1 MEFRPIVRAPGA
13 FQESVTAAQVRAMCR
28 AALGP
33 HVHVSAAVELGL
45 GLYNNT
51 FRIGLGAAR
60 PVILRVAPDPA
71 RQYRVERDLMHNEVA
86 AVTHLAPISS
96 LIPELLSVDFT
107 HEVIGRDYLFQTM
120 LDGVPAPGNLDR
132 YPRAEWASFF
142 RQLGTITRQIHA
154 ITGDRF
160 GPVAGTQFS
169 RWSDAV
175 LTTFVDIAADLDDVG
190 LDASDVRRVVELTE
204 DRRGVLDQITQPR
217 LMHGD
222 LWTVNVLIDPEAAEP
237 TITGVVDCD
246 RVSWG
251 DPQSDW
257 TIEMAGRRPGTE
269 RDAFWETYPPFT
281 PTPAGEVR
289 ASIYRA
295 RMLGAVRLER
305 HRLGR
310 DNAST
315 YADMREVLAQLA

>member
-1 MEFRPIVRAPGA
+1 M
-13 FQESVTAAQVRAMCR
+13 
-28 AALGP
+28 
-33 HVHVSAAVELGL
+33 
-45 GLYNNT
+45 
-51 FRIGLGAAR
+51 
-60 PVILRVAPDPA
+60 
-71 RQYRVERDLMHNEVA
+71 
-86 AVTHLAPISS
+86 
-96 LIPELLSVDFT
+96 
-107 HEVIGRDYLFQTM
+107 
-120 LDGVPAPGNLDR
+120 
-132 YPRAEWASFF
+132 F

-154 ITGDRF
+154 VTGDRF
-160 GPVAGTQFS
+160 GPVAGTQFG
-169 RWSDAV
+169 RWSDTV
-175 LTTFVDIAADLDDVG
+175 LASLADTAADLDDAG
-190 LDASDVRRVVELTE
+190 LDARDVRRVVQLAEAN
-204 DRRGVLDQITQPR
+204 RAVLDEITEPR

-222 LWTVNVLIDPEAAEP
+222 LWTVNVLIDPAASEP

-269 RDAFWETYPPFT
+269 RDAFWESYPQFAST
-281 PTPAGEVR
+281 PTADVR

-315 YADMREVLAQLA
+315 YDDMSAVLDQLTGSKADGLAG